1 MQYKRTL
8 LLGKRHCLP
17 FPYGDYRAK
26 YQTKVPTP
34 VTTLVCNLQIIPQAL
49 DDRVYNVCNPSA
61 PIGREMAIVSFVL
74 LRTQFWAFF

>member
-26 YQTKVPTP
+26 CQTKVPTP
-34 VTTLVCNLQIIPQAL
+34 VTTLVCNLQIIPKAL
-49 DDRVYNVCNPSA
+49 DDVWNPSA
-61 PIGREMAIVSFVL
+61 PIDREMANVSFVL
-74 LRTQFWAFF
+74 LMITQR